1 MMNLYLGSPDKP
13 KVFILTPIGVTAI
26 NINGTTITQNL
37 AFHLM

>member
-1 MMNLYLGSPDKP
+1 MRINSGSKDKP
-13 KVFILTPIGVTAI
+13 KVFILAPIGVTAI